1 MGEKKPQIFGSS
13 DEISE
18 SINRI
23 REQGAAT
30 ETIDL
35 ENLVSSSQITL
46 SGSFDLRSVQ
56 ESSLAKLLAILP
68 IPALLVDHS
77 QAIVFANDICADRTD
92 KGKSLEGVPLSSIVT
107 GLEEAM
113 KFDTLV
119 EMVFSERKPIIIN
132 ATLNLGKGP
141 LWARTH
147 MRSVR
152 VGATRFVLLMVE
164 DLTLERQQLLLT
176 KKHEQELLKARID
189 LENTVKERTAE
200 LKRTNEL
207 LKKEVGIR
215 QEAEQQL
222 RKSHT
227 QLENLVDERTAAL
240 KGTNARLL
248 QAKNEWERTF
258 DAVPDLI
265 FLLDTDHRII
275 RANAVVLNR
284 LGRTWSGVIGAR
296 CYEIM
301 HGLKEP
307 PPYCPHSKLLVDGK
321 PHSVEIFEERL
332 NAMIEV
338 TVSPLRDKT
347 GTLIGSVHVARDITQ
362 RKQME
367 YKLIE
372 SEKRYRELV
381 DRASDVLYQTDAN
394 GLFVLCNPAISRITG
409 YSEDELIGKHF
420 MQLIHPDYKKSV
432 DRFYRLQFVKK
443 IPETDYEFAILTKD
457 GQTVWLTQRVQ
468 LLLEGEEIVGFQA
481 ICRDITELKKAQIS
495 LVESEKRYRELVERA
510 GDIIYQIDANGFFT
524 VCNPV
529 ASRITGY
536 SQEELIGKHYLELI
550 HPEYKKPTE
559 RFYGLQLTKKIP
571 ETYYEFAAVSK
582 QGETIWF
589 AQRVQAVM
597 EGETIVGFQAI
608 CRDVTELKKAQ
619 MALGE
624 SEQRYRQLIEL
635 APDGIY
641 VRVDGQCV
649 FANPAMAAL
658 LGVEHANDLV
668 GKPVMDFYHPD
679 CHRTVRQ
686 RIQELSEVDDALPPV
701 ELRLIRSD
709 GAILD
714 VEVTAAALIYQGKRA
729 SQVVMRDITDRKR
742 TQEALWKSEERLELA
757 LRGGDLGMWDY
768 NLQTREAF
776 FSRRG
781 MQVAGYPAE
790 EVEPDISWWGRR
802 VHPED
807 ISRVVR
813 AFNDHMAGR
822 SPMFD
827 CEHRVSRK
835 SGEYIWISTRGKL
848 VERDEKGNPLRIVG
862 TSLDITDRKRTEEA
876 LQKSEERLE
885 LALKG
890 ADLGMWDYNLQ
901 TREAFFNTRRAE
913 MVGYSLEETEPDIS
927 WWGKRVHPEDV
938 NRVIESFNA
947 HADGRLAMYECEHRL
962 QHKSGE
968 YIWTAARGK
977 IVERDDKGNPLRIV
991 GTSLDITDRKRAE
1004 KALRKSEEQYRML
1017 VETMGES
1024 LVILDENGKVSYV
1037 NNRFC
1042 ELSGYSRDEVIGRS
1056 VEDFAGRVDQKLI
1069 LEQLELRRQGRG
1081 GSYETVVTNKDG
1093 RQFHVLVSSRPII
1106 QSGIFTGTFSVV
1118 TDITERKGVEERLKG
1133 SLQEKEILLKEI
1145 HHRVKNN
1152 LQIIT
1157 SLLQLQSFHLEDKS
1171 AAGVLEDLE
1180 NRVMAIATVHEKLYQ
1195 SESLMRIDVREYV
1208 QDLVE
1213 HLFYSYGPATGGIGL
1228 TIDIH
1233 NITCGIDT
1241 AVPLGLIVSELISN
1255 SLKHGFPNGRTGTI
1269 AISLDLEPGAKFE
1282 LNVSDNGIGMARD
1295 LQELASETLGLSL
1308 VKSLADQLH
1317 AEVRLDRTQGTHYR
1331 FRFKEVEKQRR

>member
-1 MGEKKPQIFGSS
+1 MDEKKTPIFGPS

-18 SINRI
+18 SIKQI
-23 REQGAAT
+23 REQGVAT

-35 ENLVSSSQITL
+35 VNLVSSGQMTL
-46 SGSFDLRSVQ
+46 SGSFDLRSVH
-56 ESSLAKLLAILP
+56 ESSLAKLLAVLP
-68 IPALLVDHS
+68 IPALLVDRS
-77 QAIVFANDICADRTD
+77 QTIVFANDIWVNPVD
-92 KGKSLEGVPLSSIVT
+92 KSKSLEGAPLSSIFS
-107 GLEEAM
+107 GLEEAV
-113 KFDTLV
+113 KFDTLI
-119 EMVFSERKPIIIN
+119 EKVFSERKPVISN
-132 ATLNLGKGP
+132 ATMNLGKGP

-152 VGATRFVLLMVE
+152 VGTARFVLLMVE

-176 KKHEQELLKARID
+176 KKHEQELLNARVD
-189 LENTVKERTAE
+189 LEKSVRERTAE

-215 QEAEQQL
+215 QKAEQQL

-227 QLENLVDERTAAL
+227 QLEHLVDERTAAL
-240 KGTNARLL
+240 KATNARLL

-265 FLLDTDHRII
+265 FLLDTEHRII

-284 LGRTWSGVIGAR
+284 LGRSWSGVIGAH

-301 HGLKEP
+301 HGLSQP
-307 PPYCPHSKLLVDGK
+307 PSYCPHSKLLADGK
-321 PHSVEIFEERL
+321 PHSDEIFEEGL
-332 NAMIEV
+332 NAIIEV
-338 TVSPLRDKT
+338 TVSPLRGKT
-347 GTLIGSVHVARDITQ
+347 GALIGSVHVARDITQ
-362 RKQME
+362 RKQIE
-367 YKLIE
+367 YQLIE

-394 GLFVLCNPAISRITG
+394 GFFVLCNPAISRITG
-409 YSEDELIGKHF
+409 YSEKELLGQHF

-432 DRFYRLQFVKK
+432 DRFYGLQFAKK

-468 LLLEGEEIVGFQA
+468 LLIEAEGIVGFQA

-495 LVESEKRYRELVERA
+495 LVQSEKRYRELVERA
-510 GDIIYQIDANGFFT
+510 GDIIYQIDPNGRFT

-550 HPEYKKPTE
+550 HPEYKKPAE
-559 RFYGLQLTKKIP
+559 RFYGLQFVKKIP

-582 QGETIWF
+582 QGDTIWF

-624 SEQRYRQLIEL
+624 SEQRYRRLIEL

-641 VRVDGQCV
+641 VRVDEQCV
-649 FANPAMAAL
+649 FANPAMAAM
-658 LGVEHANDLV
+658 LGVEDSNALV
-668 GKPVMDFYHPD
+668 GKRAMDFYHPD
-679 CHRTVRQ
+679 CHEAVTQ
-686 RIQELSEVDDALPPV
+686 RIQKLGEVDDPLPPV
-701 ELRLIRSD
+701 ELKLIRSD
-709 GAILD
+709 GAMTD

-729 SQVVMRDITDRKR
+729 SQVV
-742 TQEALWKSEERLELA
+742 
-757 LRGGDLGMWDY
+757 
-768 NLQTREAF
+768 
-776 FSRRG
+776 
-781 MQVAGYPAE
+781 
-790 EVEPDISWWGRR
+790 
-802 VHPED
+802 
-807 ISRVVR
+807 VR
-813 AFNDHMAGR
+813 
-822 SPMFD
+822 
-827 CEHRVSRK
+827 
-835 SGEYIWISTRGKL
+835 
-848 VERDEKGNPLRIVG
+848 
-862 TSLDITDRKRTEEA
+862 DITDRKRTEEA
-876 LQKSEERLE
+876 LRKSEERLE
-885 LALKG
+885 LALTG

-901 TREAFFNTRRAE
+901 TREAFFSTRAIQIG
-913 MVGYSLEETEPDIS
+913 GYSPEEAEPDITR
-927 WWGKRVHPEDV
+927 WGQRIHPEDMHREV
-938 NRVIESFNA
+938 QAFNDHVA
-947 HADGRLAMYECEHRL
+947 GRSPMYDCEHRVR
-962 QHKSGE
+962 HKSGE
-968 YIWTAARGK
+968 YLWIATRGK
-977 IVERDDKGNPLRIV
+977 VVERDERGNPLRIV
-991 GTSLDITDRKRAE
+991 GTSLDITDHKRAE
-1004 KALRKSEEQYRML
+1004 EALRKSEEQYRML
-1017 VETMGES
+1017 VETMGEG
-1024 LVILDENGKVSYV
+1024 LVILDENGRVSYV
-1037 NNRFC
+1037 NSRFC

-1056 VEDFAGRVDQKLI
+1056 IGDFSDHIDEKLV
-1069 LEQLELRRQGRG
+1069 LEQMELRRQGIG
-1081 GSYETVVTNKDG
+1081 GSYETVLTNKHG
-1093 RQFHVLVSSRPII
+1093 QRFHVLVSSRPIF
-1106 QSGIFTGTFSVV
+1106 QDGNIFKGTFSVV
-1118 TDITERKGVEERLKG
+1118 TDITERKLVEERLKG
-1133 SLQEKEILLKEI
+1133 SLQEKEILFKEI

-1180 NRVMAIATVHEKLYQ
+1180 NRVLAIATVHEKLYQ
-1195 SESLMRIDVREYV
+1195 SENLMRIDLKEYI
-1208 QDLVE
+1208 QDLTE

-1255 SLKHGFPNGRTGTI
+1255 SLKHAFPDGRTGAI
-1269 AISLDLEPGAKFE
+1269 AISLNLGFGEEFE
-1282 LNVSDNGIGMARD
+1282 LNVSDDGVGMAQD
-1295 LQELASETLGLSL
+1295 LQEMGSETLGLSL

-1317 AEVRLDRTQGTHYR
+1317 AEVRFDRTQGTHYI